1 MGALDGKTAW
11 ITGGGGG
18 IGEAAA
24 RALAASGAHV
34 MVSGRRAAEVERVAA
49 EIAATG
55 GSAEAAPLDVV
66 DAAAMKAAADGLA
79 ARRGGIDIHF
89 ANAGVNVTKRAAA
102 EITAEDFAWVMDV
115 NVNGV
120 MYGVMAVLPHMRKA
134 GGGTLILTSSWAGR
148 HFLRLAGPAYSASKQ
163 GVIALAQAINGE
175 EGQHGVRCTALMPGE
190 VVTPILKTRPQ
201 PPSEAEMAKMLKAED
216 VGATVRFIAEAPAH
230 VCLNEVLISPT
241 WNRLLGGL

>member
-1 MGALDGKTAW
+1 MGKLEGKTAW

-24 RALAASGAHV
+24 KALAASGAHV
-34 MVSGRRAAEVERVAA
+34 ALSGRRAAEVQRVTA
-49 EIAATG
+49 EIQAAG

-66 DAAAMKAAADGLA
+66 DAAAMKATADGIA

-89 ANAGVNVTKRAAA
+89 ANAGVNVRDRAVA
-102 EITAEDFAWVMDV
+102 EVSAEDFARVMDV

-120 MYGVMAVLPHMRKA
+120 MYGVIAVLPHMRRA

-148 HFLRLAGPAYSASKQ
+148 HVSKLTGPAYSASKH
-163 GVIALAQAINGE
+163 GVVAMAQAINAE
-175 EGQHGVRCTALMPGE
+175 EGEHGIRCTALMPGE
-190 VVTPILKTRPQ
+190 VVTPILQSRPQ
-201 PPSEAEMAKMLKAED
+201 PPSEADMAKMLKAED
-216 VGATVRFIAEAPAH
+216 LGETVRFIAEAPMH

-241 WNRLLGGL
+241 WNRFYTGR

>member
-1 MGALDGKTAW
+1 MGVLDRKTAW

-24 RALAASGAHV
+24 KALAASGAHV
-34 MVSGRRAAEVERVAA
+34 MVSGRRAGEVERVAA
-49 EIAATG
+49 EIEAAG

-66 DAAAMKAAADGLA
+66 DAAAMKAAADDLA

-89 ANAGVNVTKRAAA
+89 ANAGVNVRKRAAA

-175 EGQHGVRCTALMPGE
+175 EGQNGIRCTALMPGE
-190 VVTPILKTRPQ
+190 VVTPILKSRPQ
-201 PPSEAEMAKMLKAED
+201 PPSEAEMAKMLKADD

-241 WNRLLGGL
+241 WNRLLAVL